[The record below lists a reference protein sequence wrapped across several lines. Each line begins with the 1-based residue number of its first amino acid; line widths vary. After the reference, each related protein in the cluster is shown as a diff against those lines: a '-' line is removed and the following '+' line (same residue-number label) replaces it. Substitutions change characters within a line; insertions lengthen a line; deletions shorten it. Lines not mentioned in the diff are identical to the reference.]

1 MTKNATTVLRKDEA
15 IDATDRG
22 SCLKVG
28 VKLLSSLFPSGREV
42 SPVSHKTEGVEAGVD
57 FFLEEGDGG
66 EIETPKA
73 SRERGMGRE
82 CPPPQPTRGPGGA
95 S

>member
-57 FFLEEGDGG
+57 FFFRRRGWRRDRDAEGIEGKGNG
-66 EIETPKA
+66 EGVSPSTA
-73 SRERGMGRE
+73 D
-82 CPPPQPTRGPGGA
+82 
-95 S
+95 